1 LRGRKPTPR
10 RTDAERLPSPPD
22 ELNPD
27 ARKEWG
33 RVARKLRGQGLFTEL
48 DRGMLA
54 AYCQAYGRWAQAERA
69 LAEMGK
75 LDPVTGGLM
84 IRTKSGNAIQNPIV
98 GTANKAMSDM
108 ARFAAELGMTPSAR
122 TRVANAAMPD
132 KLGKKEAAAEAAST
146 AGLGTDWGDDLT
158 PSGRIN

>member
-1 LRGRKPTPR
+1 MGRKPTPR
-10 RTDAERLPSPPD
+10 RSECAVRLPAPPG

-27 ARKEWG
+27 ARKEWF
-33 RVARKLRGQGLFTEL
+33 RVARRLHDEGMLTDL

-84 IRTKSGNAIQNPIV
+84 IRTKSGNAIQTPIV

-122 TRVANAAMPD
+122 TRVLNAEASE
-132 KLGKKEAAAEAAST
+132 KLGKKEVATEAAHT

-158 PSGRIN
+158 PSARIN

>member
-1 LRGRKPTPR
+1 MLREEGM
-10 RTDAERLPSPPD
+10 
-22 ELNPD
+22 
-27 ARKEWG
+27 
-33 RVARKLRGQGLFTEL
+33 FTAL

-75 LDPVTGGLM
+75 LDPVAGGLM

-122 TRVANAAMPD
+122 TRVLNAEASE
-132 KLGKKEAAAEAAST
+132 KLGKKEVATEAAHT

-158 PSGRIN
+158 PSARIN